1 MGKYANHQ
9 DFGIKAPVKYREDT
23 TSQSYLKGMSAIAP
37 PGMKPRTVRGQR
49 FEERTD
55 PPASTRWHRNY
66 DLAMFGGSEV
76 LPPVRRET
84 R

>member
-9 DFGIKAPVKYREDT
+9 EFGTKAPVKYREDT
-23 TSQSYLKGMSAIAP
+23 TSETYLKGLSAIAP

-55 PPASTRWHRNY
+55 LPAATRWHRNF
-66 DLAMFGGSEV
+66 DLAMFGGSDV
-76 LPPVRRET
+76 AAPIRRET
-84 R
+84 H